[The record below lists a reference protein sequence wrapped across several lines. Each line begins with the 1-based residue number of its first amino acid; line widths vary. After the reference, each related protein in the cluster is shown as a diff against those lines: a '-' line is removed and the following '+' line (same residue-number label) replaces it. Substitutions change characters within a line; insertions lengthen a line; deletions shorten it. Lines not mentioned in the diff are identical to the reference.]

1 MFHGVEL
8 VMFHF
13 GVELHNDPI
22 NTCYTP
28 FDAEKCTEFDDTKL
42 KCTKLHQHQQHGPP
56 TPPWC
61 NLVHSNWCH

>member
-13 GVELHNDPI
+13 GVELQNAPI

-28 FDAEKCTEFDDTKL
+28 FDAEKCAEFNDT
-42 KCTKLHQHQQHGPP
+42 
-56 TPPWC
+56 
-61 NLVHSNWCH
+61 N

>member
-13 GVELHNDPI
+13 GAELQNGPI

-28 FDAEKCTEFDDTKL
+28 FDAEKSTEFNDT
-42 KCTKLHQHQQHGPP
+42 
-56 TPPWC
+56 
-61 NLVHSNWCH
+61 N